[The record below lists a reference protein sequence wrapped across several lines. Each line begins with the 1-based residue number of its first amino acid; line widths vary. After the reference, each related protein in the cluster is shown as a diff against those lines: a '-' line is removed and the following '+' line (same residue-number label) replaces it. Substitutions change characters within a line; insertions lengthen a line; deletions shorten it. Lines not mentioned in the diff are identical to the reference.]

1 MLANLALFSLG
12 ARLGHVHFPHGG
24 AAPHSGGKSEIPAE
38 SPKFRRIVKNSNGL
52 RAETLLF
59 DTPALFDTTALLNK
73 TGY

>member
-38 SPKFRRIVKNSNGL
+38 SNEISADCQKFQRIT
-52 RAETLLF
+52 AETLI
-59 DTPALFDTTALLNK
+59 
-73 TGY
+73 